1 MPATVTTSK
10 IRVNVKLNNGTTAS
24 GATKYVSIPLGR
36 LDKDA
41 FDADKVVNIVAL
53 LSPVLDKSVA
63 SVEKVETST
72 ISQ

>member
-10 IRVNVKLNNGTTAS
+10 IRVNVKLNNGYAPS
-24 GATKYVSIPLGR
+24 GATKYVSIPLGK